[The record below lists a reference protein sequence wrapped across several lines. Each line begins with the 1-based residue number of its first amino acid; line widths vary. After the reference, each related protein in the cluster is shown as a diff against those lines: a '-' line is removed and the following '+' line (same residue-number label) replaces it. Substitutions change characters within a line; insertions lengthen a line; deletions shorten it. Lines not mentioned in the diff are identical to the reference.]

1 MTEQTKQIDITQLE
15 LWQLWKMIAEQ
26 QGILFQ
32 TQTNINMLQTEIQR
46 REQTGAGNTPTS
58 DTTNNSQDMPRSD

>member
-1 MTEQTKQIDITQLE
+1 MSEQIDITKLE

-32 TQTNINMLQTEIQR
+32 TQNNINMLHAEIQR
-46 REQTGAGNTPTS
+46 RQDLTGASNAPITE
-58 DTTNNSQDMPRSD
+58 NHE